1 MMLLATLLLTLTAQ
15 TAWAGNLSIYLNIT
29 GGGQGTVTMGGT
41 PLQADMNSGVGE
53 FDGRDINFNLNIVPD
68 NGCKISSVSCSYNI
82 SESEGGGESDSFDPP
97 FGDPLN
103 GYVNILFPNAMDNID
118 LTNPTVTVN
127 VVFEVIDYSIHVDVE
142 GKGIV
147 EIELVDVS
155 HGGDIRPVAPEQ
167 NIQMTITP
175 NDGYS
180 ISSVT
185 GTYRNRVNDE
195 CIHYID
201 NQGENGYEFTYPDAH
216 AINLDNPVVTVNVV
230 FSPINYNITYNL
242 DGGTNNNLNPSTY
255 NIEDGNIVLGE
266 PTKTGYTFGGWYDNE
281 NFDGDRIYEFN
292 FADPGDPNRE
302 FWAKWT
308 ANTYTV
314 HFDANG
320 GSGAAMAN
328 QDFIY
333 DESQNLTANTY
344 TAPEGKA
351 FKNWNTADDGS
362 GESYN
367 DEESVQN
374 LTDVPNGIVTLY
386 AQWVTVAKIGETVY
400 SSVKAA
406 MDAAKSGD
414 VITVLEDV
422 NEPETACGSSPSY
435 SGAFTLNL
443 NGHSVTL
450 ASITMSASLTVKNG
464 TLRCVLNNPDT
475 GNNETL
481 TLDNAEVHCEGE
493 YKNEVWDF
501 GIQWMAKSIAVTN
514 GSMLYI
520 MGNTFLGGGADDGFS
535 LYIDGTSRVVLK
547 EATLSGYNDA
557 RVRSQFAQY
566 LPSGYSI
573 NGEGKVTS
581 GGSEYT
587 DPVTLSTIALVDNA
601 DNSAIITD
609 NTGSENNVTLQD
621 RTLYR
626 DGDWNTLCL
635 PFAVSNFTGTPL
647 EGATVMELDV
657 ANKYNGSGI
666 IDNQD
671 GTFQTGLDGSTLYLY
686 FKDATSI
693 VAGKPYIVK
702 WASGEDIT
710 NPVFSGVTIDN
721 SDAAIARET
730 QTSSDQTVQLLGTYS
745 PVTLTGADKSVFYL
759 GSNNKLYSP
768 NADRTMNAFRA
779 YFHVDLSNPSGGGQA
794 PELKIVLNFG
804 EDENT
809 TAINEHE
816 SHESHES
823 HELSGAWYSLDGRKL
838 DGKPTQKGIYIYN
851 GKKVVIK

>member
-1 MMLLATLLLTLTAQ
+1 MA
-15 TAWAGNLSIYLNIT
+15 
-29 GGGQGTVTMGGT
+29 GT
-41 PLQADMNSGVGE
+41 PIDCNAIISREVGAD
-53 FDGRDINFNLNIVPD
+53 IAD
-68 NGCKISSVSCSYNI
+68 NPV
-82 SESEGGGESDSFDPP
+82 F
-97 FGDPLN
+97 
-103 GYVNILFPNAMDNID
+103 M
-118 LTNPTVTVN
+118 VN
-127 VVFEVIDYSIHVDVE
+127 VVFEPIDYSIHVDVQ
-142 GKGIV
+142 GGPGTVMINNNDV
-147 EIELVDVS
+147 TGGGEIHNVMPRTDF
-155 HGGDIRPVAPEQ
+155 
-167 NIQMTITP
+167 QMTIMP
-175 NDGYS
+175 LDGYS

-185 GTYRNRVNDE
+185 GSFTNFHDDE
-195 CIHYID
+195 VGLDIRLPEI
-201 NQGENGYEFTYPDAH
+201 GYEFTYPDAQ
-216 AINLDNPVVTVNVV
+216 IIKWDNPVVTVNIV

-242 DGGTNNNLNPSTY
+242 DGGTNAEGNPSTY

-281 NFDGDRIYEFN
+281 NFAGDPIDEFN

-320 GSGAAMAN
+320 GSGAAMAD

-386 AQWVTVAKIGETVY
+386 AQWVTVAKIGETEY

-501 GIQWMAKSIAVTN
+501 GIQWMAKNIAVTN

-547 EATLSGYNDA
+547 EAILSGYNDA
-557 RVRSQFAQY
+557 RVRSEFAKY

-573 NGEGKVTS
+573 NTDGKVTF

-601 DNSAIITD
+601 DNSAIIIA
-609 NTGSENNVTLQD
+609 NASFENNVTLQD

-635 PFAVSNFTGTPL
+635 PFAVSDFTGTPL
-647 EGATVMELDV
+647 EGATVKELQTTTS
-657 ANKYNGSGI
+657 NLT
-666 IDNQD
+666 D
-671 GTFQTGLDGSTLYLY
+671 GTLTLNFSDDL
-686 FKDATSI
+686 TSI
-693 VAGKPYIVK
+693 EAGKPYIVK

-721 SDAAIARET
+721 SDAAIARKT

-745 PVTLTGADKSVFYL
+745 PVTLKGGDDETDLYL
-759 GSNNKLYSP
+759 GGNNKLYWPSSDKP
-768 NADRTMNAFRA
+768 MNSFRA

-809 TAINEHE
+809 TGIIEVNTNNTNLTNKAEGVFD
-816 SHESHES
+816 
-823 HELSGAWYSLDGRKL
+823 LQGRRIAN
-838 DGKPTQKGIYIYN
+838 GQKPTAKGLYIVN